1 MAHWVLSCCVLLL
14 VADDKP
20 ADYRR
25 TGPNEVEAVEMI
37 WKDAKR
43 DREMPLR
50 IYSPKDGKGPFPV
63 IVFSHGL
70 GGTAAGYEYLGRH
83 WASYGYVSVHI
94 QHHGSDDA
102 VWKDSKTPLAD
113 MKKAA
118 ADPKNAIDR
127 PLDVRF
133 TLDQLTELNKDSK
146 SLKGRLDLERVGMA
160 GHSFGAY
167 TTLAVAGETFI
178 TAGGKQ
184 VKFDEPRVKA
194 AIAMSSSPG
203 NNKEYDKVFGSIK
216 IPILHMTGTKDETP
230 IADTK
235 PEARRIPFDHITRA
249 DQYLIVFKDG
259 DHMIFSGRPRL
270 PAGANADWQKLLAGG
285 EKDADFQKLILA
297 SSTAF
302 WDAYLKDDAKAK
314 SWLAEGDLKKML
326 GEEGSLEVKKL
337 K

>member
-1 MAHWVLSCCVLLL
+1 MSQVLLGCCAL
-14 VADDKP
+14 LLADDKP
-20 ADYRR
+20 SDYRKA
-25 TGPNEVEAVEMI
+25 GPNEVLVVRMI
-37 WKDAKR
+37 WEDQKR
-43 DREMPLR
+43 NREIPVR
-50 IYSPKDGKGPFPV
+50 IYAPKDGNGPFPV

-118 ADPKNAIDR
+118 ADVNNALNR

-133 TLDQLTELNKDSK
+133 ALDELTELNKDSK
-146 SLKGRLDLERVGMA
+146 TLKGRLDLERVGMA

-167 TTLAVAGETFI
+167 TTLAVAGQTFV
-178 TAGGKQ
+178 TAGGKES
-184 VKFDEPRVKA
+184 KLDDPRVKA

-203 NNKEYDKVFGSIK
+203 KNKDYDTVFGSIK

-230 IADTK
+230 ITDVKAED
-235 PEARRIPFDHITRA
+235 RRIPFDHITKA
-249 DQYLIVFKDG
+249 DQCLIVFKDG

-270 PAGANADWQKLLAGG
+270 PAGANPDFQKLLAGG
-285 EKDADFQKLILA
+285 EKDADFQKLIAA

-302 WDAYLKDDAKAK
+302 WDGYLKDDAKAK
-314 SWLAEGDLKKML
+314 AWLAEGDFKKLL
-326 GEEGSLEVKKL
+326 GEEGTFEVKK